1 MKRGAPVLPA
11 PIQLMKT
18 ETIIRVLTIGALSGL
33 LLGVGLRLTLHAVLD
48 ALRRCRL
55 TLIVA
60 VNFIAVPALTVAVA
74 RAFGLGL
81 EISIGMILLAA
92 APFAPV
98 VPVFAR
104 MARADLALAAGLT
117 TLFPA
122 LCAFLTPLVC
132 ALALRAV
139 PGTGAVQFSAVGVL
153 LTLLG
158 TVVLPLGLGLTV
170 NRLAPVF
177 GQRIMRPV
185 EMIAE
190 AIGAVS
196 LAFVTITEFRSI
208 LALGWMPLLAMAL
221 VCEASL
227 VMGWWMG
234 GPERGARRV
243 VGLGT
248 SNRNI
253 ALAVLV
259 AIQSFAG
266 TPVVAAVVGNGLLLI
281 LLGLLH
287 VAWWRFG
294 PEPRRAR

>member
-1 MKRGAPVLPA
+1 MVRV

-18 ETIIRVLTIGALSGL
+18 ETIIRVLTIAALSGL
-33 LLGVGLRLTLHAVLD
+33 LLGVGLRLTLAAVM
-48 ALRRCRL
+48 ASLRRCRL
-55 TLIVA
+55 ALIVA
-60 VNFIAVPALTVAVA
+60 VNFIVVPALTVAVA

-104 MARADLALAAGLT
+104 LARADLALAAGLT

-122 LCAFLTPLVC
+122 LSAFLTPLVC
-132 ALALRAV
+132 ELALRAV
-139 PGTGAVQFSAVGVL
+139 PGAGAVRFSAGGVL

-158 TVVLPLGLGLTV
+158 TVVLPLGLGLGV
-170 NRLAPVF
+170 NRCAPVF
-177 GQRIMRPV
+177 GQRILRPV
-185 EMIAE
+185 EIFAE
-190 AIGAVS
+190 SIGAVS

-208 LALGWMPLLAMAL
+208 LALGWMPLLAMSL

-234 GPERGARRV
+234 GPERNARRV

-266 TPVVAAVVGNGLLLI
+266 TPVVAAVVANGLLLI

-294 PEPRRAR
+294 PSRSDYLA

>member
-1 MKRGAPVLPA
+1 MVRV

-18 ETIIRVLTIGALSGL
+18 ETIIRVLTIAALSGL
-33 LLGVGLRLTLHAVLD
+33 LLGVGLRLTLGAVM
-48 ALRRCRL
+48 ASLRRCRL
-55 TLIVA
+55 ALIVA
-60 VNFIAVPALTVAVA
+60 VNFIVVPALTVAVA

-104 MARADLALAAGLT
+104 LARADLALAAGLT

-122 LCAFLTPLVC
+122 LSAFLTPLVC
-132 ALALRAV
+132 ELALRAV
-139 PGTGAVQFSAVGVL
+139 PGAGAVRFSAGGVL

-158 TVVLPLGLGLTV
+158 TVVLPLGLGLGV
-170 NRLAPVF
+170 NRCAPVF
-177 GQRIMRPV
+177 GQRILRPV
-185 EMIAE
+185 EIFAE
-190 AIGAVS
+190 SIGAVS

-208 LALGWMPLLAMAL
+208 LALGWMPLLAMTL
-221 VCEASL
+221 VCEGSL

-234 GPERGARRV
+234 GPERDARRV

-266 TPVVAAVVGNGLLLI
+266 TPVVAAVVANGLLLI

-294 PEPRRAR
+294 PSRSDYLA

>member
-1 MKRGAPVLPA
+1 MVRV

-18 ETIIRVLTIGALSGL
+18 ETIIRVLTIAALSGL
-33 LLGVGLRLTLHAVLD
+33 LLGVGLRLTLGAVM
-48 ALRRCRL
+48 ASLRRCRL
-55 TLIVA
+55 ALIVA
-60 VNFIAVPALTVAVA
+60 VNFIVVPALTVAVA

-104 MARADLALAAGLT
+104 LARADLALAAGLT

-122 LCAFLTPLVC
+122 LSAFLTPLVC
-132 ALALRAV
+132 ELALRAV
-139 PGTGAVQFSAVGVL
+139 PGAGAVRFSAGGVL

-158 TVVLPLGLGLTV
+158 TVVLPLGLGLGV
-170 NRLAPVF
+170 NRCAPVF
-177 GQRIMRPV
+177 GQRILRPV
-185 EMIAE
+185 EIFAE
-190 AIGAVS
+190 SIGAVS

-208 LALGWMPLLAMAL
+208 LALGWMPLLAMTL
-221 VCEASL
+221 VCEGSL

-234 GPERGARRV
+234 RPERDARRV

-266 TPVVAAVVGNGLLLI
+266 TPVVAAVVANGLLLI

-294 PEPRRAR
+294 PSRSDYLA

>member
-1 MKRGAPVLPA
+1 MVRV

-18 ETIIRVLTIGALSGL
+18 ETIIRVLTIAALSGL
-33 LLGVGLRLTLHAVLD
+33 LLGVGLRLTLGAVM
-48 ALRRCRL
+48 ASLRRCRL
-55 TLIVA
+55 ALIVA
-60 VNFIAVPALTVAVA
+60 VNFIVVPALTVAVA

-104 MARADLALAAGLT
+104 LARADLALAAGLT

-122 LCAFLTPLVC
+122 LSAFFTPLVC
-132 ALALRAV
+132 ELALRAV
-139 PGTGAVQFSAVGVL
+139 PGAGAVRFSAGGVL

-158 TVVLPLGLGLTV
+158 TVVLPLGLGLGV
-170 NRLAPVF
+170 NRCAPVF
-177 GQRIMRPV
+177 GQRILRPV
-185 EMIAE
+185 EIFAE
-190 AIGAVS
+190 SIGAVS

-208 LALGWMPLLAMAL
+208 LALGLMPLLAMTL

-234 GPERGARRV
+234 GPERDARRV

-266 TPVVAAVVGNGLLLI
+266 TPVVAAVVANGLLLI

-294 PEPRRAR
+294 PSRSDYLA